1 MKTLSVKILE
11 AKNNE
16 LEVQDNS
23 LNYISAAELDKYLK
37 KTKGLTLPET
47 KNIITWL
54 IDNNASYVKKLGGNK
69 KDGNAL
75 ADFYNAGVPDDPELK
90 ELYKWIGA
98 VKKAGRILE
107 IPVFQTED
115 QFEGILSGSM
125 AIDEIVMDLDTEKGR
140 NECVKK
146 YDALIHKVCNEWK
159 GKSSLDYKELYSW
172 ALLGFTWAMNAYGKP
187 SATAEKEIQ
196 KQIDAAKEAYE
207 NGDTDET
214 PEESEK
220 RIRKEWKEGSKK
232 AGQTFKSYAAWRMSQ
247 AILGGI
253 QDFSHTV
260 RIPKSVQKKQREEQ
274 GFNARTI
281 SISGDKPISSD
292 GEGKTFFDVVGGSE
306 SPTRELSKREAAD
319 AMDRLMNAIEN
330 KFGEKTT
337 WILRN
342 WMKLSSDETKLKG
355 SDVAK
360 KYGYKSEA
368 SVTAEVNKVL
378 KWVKSNEETYELAK
392 DALDLLRESQIED
405 DDYNELGTKSVHL
418 EMALKQESTQGLN
431 KVDE

>member
-1 MKTLSVKILE
+1 
-11 AKNNE
+11 
-16 LEVQDNS
+16 
-23 LNYISAAELDKYLK
+23 
-37 KTKGLTLPET
+37 
-47 KNIITWL
+47 
-54 IDNNASYVKKLGGNK
+54 
-69 KDGNAL
+69 
-75 ADFYNAGVPDDPELK
+75 
-90 ELYKWIGA
+90 
-98 VKKAGRILE
+98 
-107 IPVFQTED
+107 
-115 QFEGILSGSM
+115 
-125 AIDEIVMDLDTEKGR
+125 
-140 NECVKK
+140 
-146 YDALIHKVCNEWK
+146 
-159 GKSSLDYKELYSW
+159 
-172 ALLGFTWAMNAYGKP
+172 
-187 SATAEKEIQ
+187 
-196 KQIDAAKEAYE
+196 
-207 NGDTDET
+207 
-214 PEESEK
+214 
-220 RIRKEWKEGSKK
+220 
-232 AGQTFKSYAAWRMSQ
+232 MSQ

-281 SISGDKPISSD
+281 SISGDKTISSD

-319 AMDRLMNAIEN
+319 AMDRLMKAIEN